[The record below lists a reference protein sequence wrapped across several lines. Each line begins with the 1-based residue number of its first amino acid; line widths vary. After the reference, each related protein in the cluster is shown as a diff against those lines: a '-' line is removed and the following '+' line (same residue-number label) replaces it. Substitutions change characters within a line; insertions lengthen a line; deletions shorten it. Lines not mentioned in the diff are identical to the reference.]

1 MVFYTSTGYG
11 CIFTLDENEKELYYA
26 PIYDDSTVNL
36 SEFAPVDMDE
46 MDMDDMEMYDIRN
59 LLIEMCQV
67 QNWHTDTPRSS
78 ILEYLNE
85 VTAVP

>member
-1 MVFYTSTGYG
+1 MVGKSNQRHLQMVFYTSTGYG

-26 PIYDDSTVNL
+26 PIYADSTVNL
-36 SEFAPVDMDE
+36 SEFAPVDMDS

-67 QNWHTDTPRSS
+67 
-78 ILEYLNE
+78 
-85 VTAVP
+85 